1 MRIGA
6 SVLARKLSTYTSTRN
21 RSIDPR
27 KTALLIIDVQNLT
40 FNDNERRR
48 RPWFWNRAESVVIPN
63 IAHMQRECRRTGVEV
78 MFTVIENLTLDG
90 RDRSL
95 DYKISGF
102 NVPRGSWEAQVI
114 APIKPSVDEIVLP
127 KTSSGVFN
135 STMIE
140 YVLRNIGI
148 ETILVTGFLTDQC
161 IDMAIRDGADKG
173 FYMECIEDA
182 CATESQERHTNAL
195 SAFSGY
201 CRTRT
206 TGEVLSELGSKPSQ
220 PRVAKNVE
228 EM

>member
-1 MRIGA
+1 MNVNTVRY
-6 SVLARKLSTYTSTRN
+6 SRN
-21 RSIDPR
+21 RSLDPR

-40 FNDNERRR
+40 FNDEERTR
-48 RPWFWNRAESVVIPN
+48 RPWFWNRAENIVIPN
-63 IAHMQRECRRTGVEV
+63 IACMQRECRRTGVEV
-78 MFTVIENLTLDG
+78 LFTVIENLTLDG

-114 APIKPSVDEIVLP
+114 APIEPSIDEIVLP

-148 ETILVTGFLTDQC
+148 ETVLVSGFLTDQC
-161 IDMAIRDGADKG
+161 IDMAIRDGADRG

-182 CATESQERHTNAL
+182 CATESHERHINAL

-206 TGEVLSELGSKPSQ
+206 TSEVLLELSSKHSRP
-220 PRVAKNVE
+220 PRTSV
-228 EM
+228 